1 MTPCY
6 PLLVGCRYMR
16 SLRSLPQAHP
26 GTILTLN
33 KSVIVAS
40 LRSPFN
46 TRKPLVLDD
55 FVHRDS
61 ISVEVVKV
69 FFQSFRFAVVVHV
82 RSAIV
87 FGVAAFDVATV
98 ATVGAVVY
106 RFAFR
111 LCGGG
116 GGGFGGLVGVLGG
129 VGGFVEFLALAAFV
143 GVGACGFGALG
154 VLGGVDGGGGL
165 ACLAGLGHG
174 HAWCAG
180 QRVLGP
186 RGTRGPWRPPPSW

>member
-1 MTPCY
+1 MNET
-6 PLLVGCRYMR
+6 
-16 SLRSLPQAHP
+16 
-26 GTILTLN
+26 
-33 KSVIVAS
+33 VIVAS

-55 FVHRDS
+55 FFNCFS
-61 ISVEVVKV
+61 SL
-69 FFQSFRFAVVVHV
+69 FQPFGVLFETKCFAVVVHV

-98 ATVGAVVY
+98 AAVGVLVY
-106 RFAFR
+106 RLALR

-129 VGGFVEFLALAAFV
+129 VGGFVESSSLAAFV

-154 VLGGVDGGGGL
+154 GFGGVDGGAGL
-165 ACLAGLGHG
+165 AGLAGLGHG
-174 HAWCAG
+174 HARCSG
-180 QRVLGP
+180 QRVLGAQGGCEVLGGLHLLGDGLAGLGGDAGEG
-186 RGTRGPWRPPPSW
+186 RGDVVEQVGGFAQ